1 MKSICSYLK
10 YVAIATA
17 FTLTHTTL
25 IPSVN
30 ANTAI
35 RLDRNLDSIDIY
47 VPPPERNTPGICSDS
62 IESIINNVVERK
74 DVNQGKWGI
83 LVQSLDGTT
92 IYNRSPDSYMIPASN
107 AKLLVTAAALQQ
119 LDPGGQI
126 NSKSLREWITVTNL
140 RSNNNYANILLSYL
154 GGSQSV
160 QRALTPLGID
170 PKGYRLSDGSGL
182 SRNNL
187 ITPRTLVSTLR
198 AMYHSPGHDIFF
210 ASLPVA
216 GVSGTLQNRLR
227 NSIAQ
232 GTVRAKTG
240 TLKGVRSL
248 SGYIENPE
256 YGTLAFSI
264 ITNQPISQP
273 IAPVVSAI
281 DEIVTHLSTL
291 TPCQ

>member
-10 YVAIATA
+10 YVAIAAA

-25 IPSVN
+25 INSVN

-47 VPPPERNTPGICSDS
+47 VPPPERDTPGICSYS
-62 IESIINNVVERK
+62 IESIINNIVERQ
-74 DVNQGKWGI
+74 DVNRGKWAI

-92 IYNRSPDSYMIPASN
+92 IYSRSPDSYMIPASN
-107 AKLLVTAAALQQ
+107 AKLLVTAAALQK
-119 LDPGGQI
+119 LDPNGQI
-126 NSKSLREWITVTNL
+126 KSKSLREWITVTNL
-140 RSNNNYANILLSYL
+140 RSDNSYANILLSYL

-160 QRALTPLGID
+160 QQALTPLGID
-170 PKGYRLSDGSGL
+170 PNGYRLSDGSGL

-187 ITPRTLVSTLR
+187 VTPRTLVSTLKS
-198 AMYHSPGHDIFF
+198 MYHAQGHDIFL

-216 GVSGTLQNRLR
+216 GVSGTLKNRMR

-240 TLKGVRSL
+240 TLKGVRAL
-248 SGYIENPE
+248 SGYIEHPE
-256 YGTLAFSI
+256 YGNLAFSI
-264 ITNQPISQP
+264 ITNQPTSQP
-273 IAPVVSAI
+273 TAPVVSAI
-281 DEIVTHLSTL
+281 DEIVMHLSTL
-291 TPCQ
+291 THCQ